1 MRWVRWGVF
10 AAACAFLYLRLAGH
24 QGMHPGEAGLHGLTM
39 AWPALAVALALMP
52 LNWTLEAVKWRLL
65 VRGLEPMP
73 TARALAATLCGT
85 TIGLITP
92 NRVGEF
98 AGRVLFLPPE
108 HRVEGGFI
116 TVLGSI
122 AQFVV
127 TLFSGGIALAVG
139 GATMLRGLVPDA
151 VGLVVLWSALLIGT
165 GAVVLYL
172 SPALLA
178 RLLLGVPLLRRFER
192 EAHALDRV
200 PPRTLR
206 VVLGLSAARYVVFTV
221 QFAGLAWQMAGTP
234 PVAALLA
241 VPVVFLVTTLVPT
254 TALTELGV
262 RGSAAAA
269 FIPGDPAAI
278 VPVSAL
284 LWVINLV
291 LPALVGGVV
300 LLVARIRTT
309 REEP

>member
-1 MRWVRWGVF
+1 M
-10 AAACAFLYLRLAGH
+10 FLYLRLAGH
-24 QGMHPGEAGLHGLTM
+24 QGMHPGQGGPLDLAG
-39 AWPALAVALALMP
+39 AWPVLLFALVLMP
-52 LNWTLEAVKWRLL
+52 VNWTLEALKWRAL

-73 TARALAATLCGT
+73 VGRALAATLCGT

-98 AGRVLFLPPE
+98 AGRVLFLSPE

-122 AQFVV
+122 AQFVI
-127 TLFSGGIALAVG
+127 TLFAGGIALAVG
-139 GATMLRGLVPDA
+139 GGSLLRGLVPDA

-172 SPALLA
+172 SPVLLA

-192 EAHALDRV
+192 EALAMDLV
-200 PPRTLR
+200 PARTLCL
-206 VVLGLSAARYVVFTV
+206 VLGISAARYVVFTV
-221 QFAGLAWQMAGTP
+221 QFAALAWQLAGTP
-234 PVAALLA
+234 PLAALLA
-241 VPVVFLVTTLVPT
+241 VPLVFLVTTLVPT

-262 RGSAAAA
+262 RGGAAAA
-269 FIPGDPAAI
+269 FIPGDPSAI

-291 LPALVGGVV
+291 VPALVGGIV
-300 LLVARIRTT
+300 LLVARIRTA